1 MRAIRNAMG
10 AATIDPA
17 LLTSAERLQYEG
29 FLRRED
35 TTRQIMALKE
45 AGHSIKQIV
54 RRTRHSRKLVRQTVR
69 GARGDVFRVRQS
81 SLEVYLPVLD
91 AEWAAGCRN
100 GAELWR
106 RLTDQGSE
114 DPSVL
119 SASGRRGTGVRTR
132 CRRRA

>member
-1 MRAIRNAMG
+1 MSEGPRRRSRSIKSADPQENASAAFLDAVRLSMRTIRNALG

-17 LLTSAERLQYEG
+17 LLTSAERLQYDG

-45 AGHSIKQIV
+45 AGYPIKEIV

-81 SLEVYLPVLD
+81 SLEAYLPVLD
-91 AEWAAGCRN
+91 TE
-100 GAELWR
+100 
-106 RLTDQGSE
+106 
-114 DPSVL
+114 
-119 SASGRRGTGVRTR
+119 
-132 CRRRA
+132 